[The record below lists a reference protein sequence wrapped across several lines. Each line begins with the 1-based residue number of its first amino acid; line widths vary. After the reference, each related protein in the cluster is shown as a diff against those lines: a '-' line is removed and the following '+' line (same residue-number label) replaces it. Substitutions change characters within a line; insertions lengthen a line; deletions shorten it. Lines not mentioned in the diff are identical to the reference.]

1 MVNSGA
7 VFVLWTSGFLF
18 GLCAST
24 VKALAR
30 TDWAIRSDYMRNAS
44 TLHCPNALP
53 IPCINHCHHSQYLV
67 QILEPQYKTIQEYRR
82 SNLNFRDKLAL
93 TKLLKNVVSE
103 FSHYH
108 LKYCLWLN
116 SCIISLIRNALW
128 CLIVL
133 QKDISTTTFI
143 SHAISSLNQS
153 FYCHRHHADKML
165 KVRGNFQVT

>member
-24 VKALAR
+24 VKALGR

-93 TKLLKNVVSE
+93 TKLLKNLVTE
-103 FSHYH
+103 ISHYH
-108 LKYCLWLN
+108 LKYYLWLN
-116 SCIISLIRNALW
+116 S
-128 CLIVL
+128 LIVQ
-133 QKDISTTTFI
+133 QKDSSTTTFI
-143 SHAISSLNQS
+143 SHAISSFNQS
-153 FYCHRHHADKML
+153 FCCHRHHADRML

>member
-24 VKALAR
+24 VKALGR

-82 SNLNFRDKLAL
+82 SNLNFRDNHIGDKLAL
-93 TKLLKNVVSE
+93 TKLLKNLVYGNFTLPSKILFVVKFLRYFTNSKCLVM
-103 FSHYH
+103 FDRPAKRQLHYH
-108 LKYCLWLN
+108 
-116 SCIISLIRNALW
+116 
-128 CLIVL
+128 
-133 QKDISTTTFI
+133 
-143 SHAISSLNQS
+143 
-153 FYCHRHHADKML
+153 FYIPC
-165 KVRGNFQVT
+165 NFQS